1 MVGDK
6 VSAANVAKF
15 VTAVTSLNSS
25 TGTQPDEAEQAEL
38 LNQMASSKD
47 GETSGAA
54 KQKTTRSR

>member
-15 VTAVTSLNSS
+15 VTAVTSLNFS
-25 TGTQPDEAEQAEL
+25 TGTQLDEAEQAEL

-47 GETSGAA
+47 GETCGAA

>member
-25 TGTQPDEAEQAEL
+25 TGTQLDEAEQAEL